1 MDFDQD
7 LYVPDITSPCREQ
20 SEPCDPK
27 AFGECGKGCDYTHA
41 GCLTLQVKP
50 DPCCPDNNAYQPAPY
65 RVLLFLPL
73 RLLPHLLFGIC
84 FLIQKRYCDLDHV
97 APWIDLVNSTAM
109 NKQLM
114 NAETIY
120 YR

>member
-1 MDFDQD
+1 MI
-7 LYVPDITSPCREQ
+7 LKPLENV
-20 SEPCDPK
+20 
-27 AFGECGKGCDYTHA
+27 GKGVTTRMLAALSCKSNLILA
-41 GCLTLQVKP
+41 
-50 DPCCPDNNAYQPAPY
+50 
-65 RVLLFLPL
+65 VLITTRINLLPFGWLFLPL
-73 RLLPHLLFGIC
+73 LLLLHLLFGIC

-97 APWIDLVNSTAM
+97 APWVDLVNSTAM

>member
-1 MDFDQD
+1 MI
-7 LYVPDITSPCREQ
+7 LKPLENV
-20 SEPCDPK
+20 
-27 AFGECGKGCDYTHA
+27 GKGVTTRMQDALSCKSNLILAVLITTRIN
-41 GCLTLQVKP
+41 LLP
-50 DPCCPDNNAYQPAPY
+50 F
-65 RVLLFLPL
+65 RMLLFLPL
-73 RLLPHLLFGIC
+73 LLLPQLLFGIC